1 MNDSILILTSIIMLP
16 IFIFT
21 FLWCKNDIKKDKE
34 KIKILDDEIEETLK
48 RISKLEINNSKRG

>member
-1 MNDSILILTSIIMLP
+1 MLP